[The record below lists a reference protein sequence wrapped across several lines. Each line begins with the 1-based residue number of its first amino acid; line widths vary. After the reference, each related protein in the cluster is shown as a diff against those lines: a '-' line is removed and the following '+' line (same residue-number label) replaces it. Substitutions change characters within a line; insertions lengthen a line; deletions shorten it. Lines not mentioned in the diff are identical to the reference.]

1 MYSFLILLNH
11 ERKYSNSIN
20 CSKHEAFSMFQS
32 QIQSNGKTVNNSELS
47 NLVWAVTGGCDLV
60 W

>member
-1 MYSFLILLNH
+1 MKENIQIPLIAQT
-11 ERKYSNSIN
+11 
-20 CSKHEAFSMFQS
+20 HEAFSMFQS